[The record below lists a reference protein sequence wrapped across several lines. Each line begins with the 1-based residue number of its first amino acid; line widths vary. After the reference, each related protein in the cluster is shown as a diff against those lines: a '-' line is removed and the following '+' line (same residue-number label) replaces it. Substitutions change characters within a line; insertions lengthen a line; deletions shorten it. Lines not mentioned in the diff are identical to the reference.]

1 MVEETSSYIIEINV
15 YGCKICVK
23 SPVNREIFMNN
34 VYEKSSSTIGTGWFD
49 FEDVSDGEIVSIRL
63 RDISVAK
70 DVTKSYSSAK
80 KKSK

>member
-1 MVEETSSYIIEINV
+1 
-15 YGCKICVK
+15 
-23 SPVNREIFMNN
+23 MNN
-34 VYEKSSSTIGTGWFD
+34 VYENSSSTIGTGWFD